1 MDWRRS
7 KWVLPMLYG
16 EVHGMAI
23 ARDVVVAGD
32 LVVAEDVE
40 ILDSA

>member
-1 MDWRRS
+1 M
-7 KWVLPMLYG
+7 LPMLYG